1 MSSKSV
7 DSKSVGQDEE
17 ELDESF
23 EDDEVN
29 EEKPAR

>member
-1 MSSKSV
+1 
-7 DSKSVGQDEE
+7 VGVQRKRPVEGGKE